1 MKNVILLTSFTLW
14 CFSAGAQNMGIGTN
28 TPAEKLDIVGNL
40 KVSGSII
47 NESTVDVTFQSN
59 WSNGTESYIGGSVRY
74 YKDKE
79 KRVHL
84 SGGAERHAGAGNT
97 IFVLP
102 VGYRPSDTVYINGA
116 GGPDMH
122 YRIAIQPDGS
132 VQSFG
137 NNQQW
142 VSLSNIS
149 FRVN

>member
-1 MKNVILLTSFTLW
+1 MKSTILLISFSLW
-14 CFSAGAQNMGIGTN
+14 CISAVAQNIGIGTSAP
-28 TPAEKLDIVGNL
+28 TEKLDIAGNL
-40 KVSGSII
+40 KVSGVIV
-47 NESTVDVTFQSN
+47 NEAPIDVTFQNN

-84 SGGAERHAGAGNT
+84 SGGAERHPGAGNT

-102 VGYRPSDTVYINGA
+102 AGYRPSDTVIVNGA

-122 YRIAIQPDGS
+122 YRITILPDGS
-132 VQSFG
+132 VQSIG
-137 NNQQW
+137 SNQLW

>member
-1 MKNVILLTSFTLW
+1 MLFILFSLW
-14 CFSAGAQNMGIGTN
+14 CVSAVAQNIGIGTS

-40 KVSGSII
+40 KLSGSIL
-47 NESTVDVTFQSN
+47 NEAPIDVTFQSN

-84 SGGAERHAGAGNT
+84 SGGAERHQGAGNT
-97 IFVLP
+97 IFILP
-102 VGYRPSDTVYINGA
+102 VGYRPSDTVLVSGV

-122 YRIAIQPDGS
+122 YRISIHPDGS
-132 VQSFG
+132 VQSAG
-137 NNQQW
+137 SNQQW